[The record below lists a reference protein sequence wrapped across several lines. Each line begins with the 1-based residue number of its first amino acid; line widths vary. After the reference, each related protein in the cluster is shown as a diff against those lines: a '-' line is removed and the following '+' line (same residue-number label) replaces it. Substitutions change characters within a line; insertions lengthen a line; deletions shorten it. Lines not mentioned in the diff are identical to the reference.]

1 MYIYLDFTCIGNAGY
16 VDFMWIFG
24 LVIWIEFGAAI

>member
-1 MYIYLDFTCIGNAGY
+1 MYIYLDFIWIAAARY
-16 VDFMWIFG
+16 VDFMWISG